1 MKNIIIG
8 LVFASLWASASVA
21 TKYSLLSCP
30 SPLIISNIRFFIAGI
45 LMLLGA
51 HLCYQHRLPNRSEWK
66 PIIIYGLL
74 NVTIYLGAFVMAMK
88 EVSAGVGTLA
98 VGTNPLI
105 ISLLSA
111 IYYKK
116 NIQKNIVFGLFLGI
130 LGVGIATYTPLH
142 DATVTVKGI
151 LILMVSMLSY
161 SIGTIY
167 YAAQEWSLPRLVI
180 NGWQVFL
187 GGVFLLPLT
196 FLFSNFQTMTLD
208 STFWGGV
215 LWLAIP
221 VSIGAV
227 QLWLY
232 LLNED
237 PVRASLW
244 LFLCPVFGFYYAH
257 LFLKEKLDIYTFIGT
272 FFVIVGLYVG
282 QRKNVKS
289 DD

>member
-51 HLCYQHRLPNRSEWK
+51 HLGYQYPLPKRSDWQ
-66 PIIIYGLL
+66 PFVIYGLL

-111 IYYKK
+111 IFYQKK
-116 NIQKNIVFGLFLGI
+116 IERNIVVGLLLGI
-130 LGVGIATYTPLH
+130 IGVGIATYTPLLE
-142 DATVTVKGI
+142 ATVTMRGI
-151 LILMVSMLSY
+151 LILMGSMLSY
-161 SIGTIY
+161 SLGTIY
-167 YAAQEWSLPRLVI
+167 FSSREWTQPRLVI

-196 FLFSNFQTMTLD
+196 FLFSDFKTVNPDFH
-208 STFWGGV
+208 FWGGV
-215 LWLAIP
+215 CWLAIP

-232 LLNED
+232 LLSKD

-257 LFLKEKLDIYTFIGT
+257 LFLNEKIDIYTYIGT
-272 FFVIVGLYVG
+272 FFVIFGLYIG
-282 QRKNVKS
+282 QKKP
-289 DD
+289 